1 MGGWGWGESGL
12 DQEMLVLGSTA
23 GKFARVL
30 CIQPKDVRDRVEEGR
45 QRVRR
50 KRLDEQK
57 KRKRPGQRRRE
68 RS

>member
-1 MGGWGWGESGL
+1 MGESGL

-30 CIQPKDVRDRVEEGR
+30 CIQPKDARDRVEEGR

-57 KRKRPGQRRRE
+57 KRKGPGQRRRE

>member
-1 MGGWGWGESGL
+1 MGGVGESGL

-45 QRVRR
+45 QKPGSRSSLEAGNCHHLTAIKNTRV
-50 KRLDEQK
+50 
-57 KRKRPGQRRRE
+57 
-68 RS
+68 

>member
-1 MGGWGWGESGL
+1 MGVGESGL